1 MNTRKNQILSLLI
14 VGVLATIGIG
24 ATEAHAA
31 IINVQTKAKL
41 AHPVLAAPI
50 LIGGNANVQV
60 AGGMLNLGTFWM
72 IAPGGTAKA
81 KIKWYPTSVNP
92 ADGTFTAHGSAFAKV
107 IDPATGVVKRVYF
120 RMITKGRT
128 NSVNKIRGEFWH
140 LYTSTPFA
148 GLKGK
153 YSH

>member
-24 ATEAHAA
+24 ATEASAA
-31 IINVQTKAKL
+31 VIPIQTKAKL
-41 AHPVLAAPI
+41 AHPVLPAPI

-60 AGGMLNLGTFWM
+60 AGGMINLGTFFM
-72 IAPGGTAKA
+72 IAPNGTAKA
-81 KIKWYPTSVNP
+81 KVKWYPTSVNP
-92 ADGTFTAHGSAFAKV
+92 ADGTFTAYGSGYAKV

-120 RMITKGRT
+120 RMLTKGRT
-128 NSVNKIRGEFWH
+128 DSVARIHGRFWH